1 MDQALREQAAQL
13 LGLIWRGTPADY
25 KSRYRRTIWQ
35 QFEDQVRSAA
45 YTGNLGRMVN
55 SLCLRLGATLGTNAE
70 DREQAGAMLAV
81 ADERALLKLLREETT
96 LIVLMVRIANQER
109 QAQARERIEAELGP
123 DAGPLFGED

>member
-1 MDQALREQAAQL
+1 
-13 LGLIWRGTPADY
+13 
-25 KSRYRRTIWQ
+25 
-35 QFEDQVRSAA
+35 
-45 YTGNLGRMVN
+45 MVN